1 MIDIIN
7 GYGFKRN
14 HDNTVL
20 YPLSHFSSI
29 VDLQPY
35 QVKEHY
41 FHCVADKCFSEGEFH
56 IEEIQNG
63 SIEVFIPCKS
73 LGYLIDSL
81 TYEKIVTSDLQITNA
96 MRLLDKHIETQNVV
110 GECFGKYSYDYKD
123 SLRKINEFLPPI
135 SESISRHDA
144 D

>member
-20 YPLSHFSSI
+20 YSLSHFASI
-29 VDLQPY
+29 VGLQPY

-41 FHCVADKCFSEGEFH
+41 FHCVADRCFSEGEAH
-56 IEEIQNG
+56 IEEIQNKA
-63 SIEVFIPCKS
+63 IEVFIPCQS

-81 TYEKIVTSDLQITNA
+81 VYEKIITTDEQESNA
-96 MRLLDKHIETQNVV
+96 MRLLEKHIETQNIV
-110 GECFGKYSYDYKD
+110 GECFGEYSYDYKD
-123 SLRKINEFLPPI
+123 SLRKFNDMLPPI
-135 SESISRHDA
+135 SESVSKHKD